1 MLSLRPQRVIFDSR
15 KRSSFLLFWQKK
27 KKKTES
33 GGLWLFVCF

>member
-1 MLSLRPQRVIFDSR
+1 LA
-15 KRSSFLLFWQKK
+15 KK